1 MVGFIY
7 LLHLRTGIMRFK
19 LRQILKIF
27 LIAFSC
33 AFLLSPANARD
44 SEILTG
50 IRGDLPK
57 ILERHTLRILVSYD
71 NVGFYMEKGRQDGL
85 YVAMMKKFEQYLRQK
100 YVSAERLKLY
110 FIPVREDEM
119 MKLIADGYGDLA
131 LGITPTNEFKR
142 YVDFSIPEKLWLKEI
157 AVTKIG
163 TKEIKSLQDFA
174 GRTVWARRSSSY
186 YVSLNLLNDYL
197 KASGLMPVNIV
208 GADEFLTDAD
218 LVDMVG
224 RGEIPATI
232 VNDSKLVIWRR
243 YFGNVVFN
251 MEAPIKVNSTLNWAI
266 RHNSPLLYK
275 EINLFLR
282 SYRDGTAQGT
292 KVYDQY
298 MRTHPTYRARVERQD
313 SERLGINVENFK
325 KFSNIFQKYGK
336 HYGIDWILLMAQSY
350 QESTLNPNAR
360 SNRGAVG
367 IMQVLPSTAQEWYIG
382 VDGVNDLDNNV
393 HAGTK
398 YMRYMLDSYFNE
410 PELSEYERMLL
421 ALAAYNCG
429 PNRITKY
436 REEARTSGLNP
447 NVWFGNVEAIAAS
460 HGATETVNYVQNI
473 SELYVSYQESYKIN
487 TERQKTKMSSSKS
500 QS

>member
-393 HAGTK
+393 HAVP
-398 YMRYMLDSYFNE
+398 SI
-410 PELSEYERMLL
+410 
-421 ALAAYNCG
+421 CV
-429 PNRITKY
+429 IC
-436 REEARTSGLNP
+436 
-447 NVWFGNVEAIAAS
+447 
-460 HGATETVNYVQNI
+460 
-473 SELYVSYQESYKIN
+473 
-487 TERQKTKMSSSKS
+487 
-500 QS
+500 

>member
-1 MVGFIY
+1 
-7 LLHLRTGIMRFK
+7 
-19 LRQILKIF
+19 
-27 LIAFSC
+27 
-33 AFLLSPANARD
+33 
-44 SEILTG
+44 
-50 IRGDLPK
+50 
-57 ILERHTLRILVSYD
+57 
-71 NVGFYMEKGRQDGL
+71 
-85 YVAMMKKFEQYLRQK
+85 
-100 YVSAERLKLY
+100 
-110 FIPVREDEM
+110 
-119 MKLIADGYGDLA
+119 
-131 LGITPTNEFKR
+131 
-142 YVDFSIPEKLWLKEI
+142 
-157 AVTKIG
+157 
-163 TKEIKSLQDFA
+163 
-174 GRTVWARRSSSY
+174 
-186 YVSLNLLNDYL
+186 
-197 KASGLMPVNIV
+197 
-208 GADEFLTDAD
+208 
-218 LVDMVG
+218 
-224 RGEIPATI
+224 
-232 VNDSKLVIWRR
+232 
-243 YFGNVVFN
+243 
-251 MEAPIKVNSTLNWAI
+251 
-266 RHNSPLLYK
+266 
-275 EINLFLR
+275 
-282 SYRDGTAQGT
+282 
-292 KVYDQY
+292 

-336 HYGIDWILLMAQSY
+336 HYGIDWIVLMAQSY